1 MPSSWGTDRSEEGKD
16 SLRKANATQNDPD
29 GYRIIE
35 AGAAYAN
42 ECMAEIQTTFCV
54 EHSDFPILTASETC
68 DPFVSVQK
76 LGEVFGG
83 THSN

>member
-1 MPSSWGTDRSEEGKD
+1 MQPKMMQTAIGSSKPVLPTPMNAW
-16 SLRKANATQNDPD
+16 LRFKQL
-29 GYRIIE
+29 
-35 AGAAYAN
+35 
-42 ECMAEIQTTFCV
+42 FCV

-83 THSN
+83 THSNWSNSIWASCLLT

>member
-1 MPSSWGTDRSEEGKD
+1 
-16 SLRKANATQNDPD
+16 LRKANATQNDAD
-29 GYRIIE
+29 SYRIIE

-42 ECMAEIQTTFCV
+42 ECMAEIQNNFFCV

-83 THSN
+83 THSNWSNSIWASCLLT